1 MEDDQIL
8 KTIESM
14 LGKNIQIVDCEHT
27 ETVRKEEIILINGIP
42 VNLNGKDG
50 DEIKKALVTGQVPS
64 CDLINKLLFNAGIIK
79 KSVRLETTL
88 NVKSTTVSN
97 EEVTIKK
104 DGKLL
109 DEKSSET
116 KEDNFYTSS
125 CTEIWEPIKIIPTNH
140 KNIPKIKRRDSAI
153 STNSIN
159 SSPSSSYS
167 SSSVNLYDNVK
178 PANKNYLNLKTK
190 CDEKRQINKNNNNQ
204 SISCDSGHE
213 EVSNCNF
220 INTPDSMSSCCGDLS
235 SDETDFITAS
245 SPIYLKGYPQQVT
258 VSYSKIY
265 FFVIK
270 KKIIVL

>member
-14 LGKNIQIVDCEHT
+14 LGKNIEIVDCEHT
-27 ETVRKEEIILINGIP
+27 ETVRNEEILLINGIR

-97 EEVTIKK
+97 EEVTIEK

-167 SSSVNLYDNVK
+167 SSSVNLLYDNVK
-178 PANKNYLNLKTK
+178 PVKNSLNLNGR
-190 CDEKRQINKNNNNQ
+190 CDKRQIHKNNNNQ

-220 INTPDSMSSCCGDLS
+220 INTADSMSSCCGDLS

-258 VSYSKIY
+258 VS
-265 FFVIK
+265 
-270 KKIIVL
+270 

>member
-14 LGKNIQIVDCEHT
+14 LGKNIRIVDCERT
-27 ETVRKEEIILINGIP
+27 ETVREEEILLINGIP
-42 VNLNGKDG
+42 VNLNCKDG

-64 CDLINKLLFNAGIIK
+64 CDLINKLLFSAGIIK

-97 EEVTIKK
+97 EEVKIEK

-125 CTEIWEPIKIIPTNH
+125 CTEIWEPIKIIPTNQ

-167 SSSVNLYDNVK
+167 SSSVNLQYDNVK
-178 PANKNYLNLKTK
+178 PIIRTGICAIQQVNKY
-190 CDEKRQINKNNNNQ
+190 NNNQ

-213 EVSNCNF
+213 EISNCNF

-235 SDETDFITAS
+235 SDETDFIQSS
-245 SPIYLKGYPQQVT
+245 SPIYLKGYPQQLT
-258 VSYSKIY
+258 VS
-265 FFVIK
+265 
-270 KKIIVL
+270 

>member
-14 LGKNIQIVDCEHT
+14 LGKNIEIVDCERT
-27 ETVRKEEIILINGIP
+27 ETVREEEILLINGIP
-42 VNLNGKDG
+42 VKLNGRDG

-64 CDLINKLLFNAGIIK
+64 CDLINKLLFSAGIIK

-97 EEVTIKK
+97 EEVKIEKN
-104 DGKLL
+104 GKLL
-109 DEKSSET
+109 NEKSSET

-125 CTEIWEPIKIIPTNH
+125 CTEIWEPIKIV
-140 KNIPKIKRRDSAI
+140 PKPKPKVKRRDSAI

-159 SSPSSSYS
+159 SSPSSTYS
-167 SSSVNLYDNVK
+167 SSSVNFQYEK
-178 PANKNYLNLKTK
+178 PSTVHSSKTDGN
-190 CDEKRQINKNNNNQ
+190 CEKRQINKNNNQ
-204 SISCDSGHE
+204 SISCDSGNE

-235 SDETDFITAS
+235 SDETDFQTAS

-258 VSYSKIY
+258 VS
-265 FFVIK
+265 FFAVFIF
-270 KKIIVL
+270 LFG